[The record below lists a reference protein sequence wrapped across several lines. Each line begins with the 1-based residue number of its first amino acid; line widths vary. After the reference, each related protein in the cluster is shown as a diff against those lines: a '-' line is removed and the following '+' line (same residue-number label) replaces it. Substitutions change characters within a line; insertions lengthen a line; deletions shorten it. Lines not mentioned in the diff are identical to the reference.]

1 MSARLRAMREA
12 LSELEA
18 LRSISA
24 ETLGAEPLTRAAAE
38 RLIQVV
44 VDLAVDVNGH
54 LVTSMTGAAPH
65 TGHDSF
71 LAVAAIG
78 AISEDLAER
87 LAPSAGLRNILVHRY
102 VDIRT
107 DLVAGAIPTVLDG
120 FADYVRQT
128 ADWLARAS

>member
-44 VDLAVDVNGH
+44 VDLAVDV
-54 LVTSMTGAAPH
+54 
-65 TGHDSF
+65 
-71 LAVAAIG
+71 
-78 AISEDLAER
+78 
-87 LAPSAGLRNILVHRY
+87 
-102 VDIRT
+102 
-107 DLVAGAIPTVLDG
+107 
-120 FADYVRQT
+120 RQT
-128 ADWLARAS
+128 ADWLAEQG